1 MRISKHASI
10 IMAFLVFLFAAIASG
25 SFVAD
30 SSNSA
35 SVSDASATV
44 NNQLV
49 SQTLAAN
56 DGSRSITGSLDKSG
70 IEMVTNR
77 RKVLT
82 QSSTLADVVNE
93 DVASPQETVL
103 VIQAA
108 NSKSTVATSLQNDT
122 NCDNQKIGLTYK
134 DSTEC
139 YPEKIQPPKGA
150 PNVVY
155 IVLDDVGFGQLGS
168 FGGPVETPNIDRLAE
183 GGLRYSNFH
192 TTALCSPSRA
202 CFLTGRNHH
211 SVGIGGLTDMAIG
224 YPGYNGNLSKNTA
237 TLAEMLQ
244 GVGYNTFAL
253 GKWHLTSPADIN
265 AGGPY
270 DNWPTGRGFD
280 HFYGFLPAQTNQW
293 SPDLIQDTKHIDPP
307 ATPEEGYHL
316 SEDLVDQAI
325 QYVND
330 QQSAEPGKPYLMYLA
345 FGACHS
351 PHHVPQ
357 EYIDKYKG
365 KFDQGWDAVRNE
377 TLARQKAMGI
387 VPANTELPPR
397 NPGVK
402 AWDSLSAEE
411 KQLFAR
417 MMEVYAGFLDHTDEQ
432 IGRLI
437 DYLDETGQINNTM
450 IILTSDNGA
459 SMEGGTNGSF
469 SEYLM
474 LNHLPEENVSFLL
487 TKIDELGGP
496 MTFSHYPMGWA
507 MAGNTPFK
515 LYKQWSHEGGVRDP
529 LIIYYPAEI
538 KDQGTIRSQ
547 FTHAIDIVP
556 TVLEVVGIEAPEV
569 YKGIP
574 QKPVEGVSMA
584 YTFDQPDAPNRKD
597 VQYFAMLGTRGLWYD
612 GWKAV
617 TAHQRESGGNFDQ
630 DVWELYN
637 LTEDVSEVHNLA
649 EENPDKVQEMVERW
663 WAEAGKYNVLP
674 LDDRYHMEVSPGP
687 KGKFTYYPGMATI
700 FEPAIPDT
708 KESSYAINADVE
720 IPDEGAEGVLLSIG
734 GRFGG
739 LSLYVQDKHLAFDYN
754 YVGLSHVTI
763 TSQEEVPS
771 GPSTLGFSFN
781 KTGEAD
787 FFNHTS
793 ATGIGTLYIN
803 GEETGKGIIAPTV
816 PLRYSWEEGLEI
828 GTDRLT
834 PVTESYKSPFEF
846 TGTLKKVVLEVKD

>member
-1 MRISKHASI
+1 
-10 IMAFLVFLFAAIASG
+10 MAFLVFLFAIVASDC
-25 SFVAD
+25 FAAD
-30 SSNSA
+30 NDSA
-35 SVSDASATV
+35 GVSDALATSDS
-44 NNQLV
+44 QSV
-49 SQTLAAN
+49 SQTLAA
-56 DGSRSITGSLDKSG
+56 DARSSSSTGSLEKSG
-70 IEMVTNR
+70 LEMLTNR

-82 QSSTLADVVNE
+82 ESSTLADIANE
-93 DVASPQETVL
+93 DVVSPQETVL

-108 NSKSTVATSLQNDT
+108 NSKSSVSDSQQNDS
-122 NCDNQKIGLTYK
+122 NCDKQKIGLTYK
-134 DSTEC
+134 DSIEC
-139 YPEKIQPPKGA
+139 WPEKIQPPKGA

-155 IVLDDVGFGQLGS
+155 IVLDDVGFAHLGC
-168 FGGPVETPNIDRLAE
+168 FGGPIETPNIDRLAE

-202 CFLTGRNHH
+202 CFMTGRNHH
-211 SVGIGGLTDMAIG
+211 STGIGALTDMAVG

-253 GKWHLTSPADIN
+253 GKWHLVSFKDIN
-265 AGGPY
+265 SEGPF

-293 SPDLIQDTKHIDPP
+293 TPDLVQDTKHIDPP

-316 SEDLVDQAI
+316 SNDLVDQAI
-325 QYVND
+325 RYVDD
-330 QQSAEPGKPYLMYLA
+330 QQSAEPDKPYLMYLA

-351 PHHVPQ
+351 PHHAPQ

-365 KFDQGWDAVRNE
+365 KFDQGWDVVRNE
-377 TLARQKAMGI
+377 TLARQKEMGI

-402 AWDSLSAEE
+402 AWDSLSADE
-411 KQLFAR
+411 KRLFAR

-437 DYLDETGQINNTM
+437 DYLDETDQLNNTM

-459 SMEGGTNGSF
+459 SMEGSTNGSF
-469 SEYLM
+469 SEYM
-474 LNHLPEENVSFLL
+474 LLNQMPEENVSFLL

-496 MTFSHYPMGWA
+496 MTFPHYPMGWA

-515 LYKQWSHEGGVRDP
+515 LYKQWTHEGGVHDP

-538 KDQGTIRSQ
+538 KDKGAVRTQ

-556 TVLEVVGIEAPEV
+556 TILEVVGIEAPEV

-584 YTFDQPDAPNRKD
+584 YTFDQPDAQNRKD
-597 VQYFAMLGTRGLWYD
+597 VQYFAMWGSRGLWYD

-617 TAHQRESGGNFDQ
+617 TMHPHESGGNFDQ

-637 LTEDVSEVHNLA
+637 LSQDVSEVHNLA
-649 EENPDKVQEMVERW
+649 QENPGKVQEMVERW

-674 LDDRYHMEVSPGP
+674 LDDRSHMEVPPGP
-687 KGKFTYYPGMATI
+687 TGKFTYHPGMTTI
-700 FEPAIPDT
+700 FEPGIPDT
-708 KESSYAINADVE
+708 KESSYTINADVE

-739 LSLYVQDKHLAFDYN
+739 LSLYVQDKHLVFDYN

-763 TSQEEVPS
+763 TSVEEVPS
-771 GPSTLGFSFN
+771 GPSTLGFSFD

-787 FFNHTS
+787 FINHTS
-793 ATGIGTLYIN
+793 ATGIGTLFIN
-803 GEETGKGIIAPTV
+803 GKEVAKGTIAPTV
-816 PLRYSWEEGLEI
+816 PARYSWEEGLEI

-834 PVTESYKSPFEF
+834 PVTESYMSPFEF
-846 TGTLKKVVLEVKD
+846 TGTLKKVELEVKD

>member
-1 MRISKHASI
+1 
-10 IMAFLVFLFAAIASG
+10 MAFLVFLFAAVASG
-25 SFVAD
+25 SFAAD

-35 SVSDASATV
+35 SVSDTSATV

-49 SQTLAAN
+49 SQTIAAN
-56 DGSRSITGSLDKSG
+56 DESRSITGSLDKSG

-77 RKVLT
+77 RKVLS

-103 VIQAA
+103 VIQSV
-108 NSKSTVATSLQNDT
+108 NSKSSVATSQQNNT
-122 NCDNQKIGLTYK
+122 KCDNQKIGLTYK

-139 YPEKIQPPKGA
+139 FPERIQPPKGA

-155 IVLDDVGFGQLGS
+155 IVLDDVGFGQMGS
-168 FGGPVETPNIDRLAE
+168 FGGPVETPNIDRLAD

-202 CFLTGRNHH
+202 CFMTGRNHH

-253 GKWHLTSPADIN
+253 GKWHLTSFADIN
-265 AGGPY
+265 AQGPY

-293 SPDLIQDTKHIDPP
+293 SPDIIRDTKHIDPP

-351 PHHVPQ
+351 PHHAPQ
-357 EYIDKYKG
+357 EYIDKYEG

-377 TLARQKAMGI
+377 TLARQKDMGI

-402 AWDSLSAEE
+402 AWDSLSADE
-411 KQLFAR
+411 KLLFAR

-437 DYLDETGQINNTM
+437 NYLDETGQLNNTM
-450 IILTSDNGA
+450 IIVTSDNGA

-474 LNHLPEENVSFLL
+474 LNRLPEENVSFLL
-487 TKIDELGGP
+487 AKIDELGGP

-547 FTHAIDIVP
+547 FIHAIDIVP
-556 TVLEVVGIEAPEV
+556 TVLEVVGIEAPAV

-617 TAHQRESGGNFDQ
+617 TAHPRESGGNFDQ

-674 LDDRYHMEVSPGP
+674 LDDRYHMDVSPGP
-687 KGKFTYYPGMATI
+687 RGKFTYYPGMATI

-708 KESSYAINADVE
+708 KKSSYTINADVE

-739 LSLYVQDKHLAFDYN
+739 LSLYVQDKHLIFDYN
-754 YVGLSHVTI
+754 YVGLSHNNI

-781 KTGEAD
+781 KTAEAD
-787 FFNHTS
+787 LSNHTS

-803 GEETGKGIIAPTV
+803 GEEVGKGTIAPTV
-816 PLRYSWEEGLEI
+816 PVRYSWEEGFEI